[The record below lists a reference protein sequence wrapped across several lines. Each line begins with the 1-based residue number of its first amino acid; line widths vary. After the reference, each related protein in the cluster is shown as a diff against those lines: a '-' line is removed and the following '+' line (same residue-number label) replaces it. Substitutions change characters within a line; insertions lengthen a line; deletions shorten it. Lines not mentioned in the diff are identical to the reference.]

1 MASQVTEYLN
11 ITGSNRFVLAV
22 EEVDD
27 GIMLPCVPPLVQGNI
42 GIKLTMKLPIHMV
55 CSCKFVRV
63 DVCVGSFM
71 VNLVPISGKHWSE

>member
-11 ITGSNRFVLAV
+11 ITGSNRFDLAIEDV
-22 EEVDD
+22 EY

-42 GIKLTMKLPIHMV
+42 GIKVKLTMKLPIHMV

-63 DVCVGSFM
+63 DVRV
-71 VNLVPISGKHWSE
+71 